1 MSVYSDFVDN
11 VRAWSNRDS
20 DVLPDSVIQSAMD
33 FAADKAYKALK
44 VPALEAIA
52 TYEIIPTTQVA
63 RNIYEVY
70 IDSTNINNQSVVK
83 LPIPADLSSFIH
95 LRIKESNNSAK
106 EGVVFN
112 EKADVRTFFDM
123 YSDRY
128 SDFVWSR
135 QINFILASGAI
146 NPGDVIELYYYRRL
160 PSLNAQYSVTA
171 TNFNAGVIDVANIQA
186 TSGTVLYFANGT
198 TYPPVPFTDTAYTT
212 QNVANDRVA
221 FFFNPLSGQFLDNW
235 LRDDNIQ
242 VILFGALEQVFDY
255 LDDSVQSQR
264 YKAKFMEAVEE
275 LNREEKLR
283 KTSGGNTQIHFNSQL
298 I

>member
-1 MSVYSDFVDN
+1 MSVYSDFVDQ

-20 DVLPDSVIQSAMD
+20 DVLSDTVIQDAMR

-44 VPALEAIA
+44 VPALESIA
-52 TYEIIPTTQVA
+52 TYEVIGSTAVA

-70 IDSTNINNQSVVK
+70 IDSTQNYKSVVK
-83 LPIPADLSSFIH
+83 LPIPADLSTFIS
-95 LRIKESNNSAK
+95 LRIKDSSNDSK
-106 EGVVFN
+106 KGVVFN

-135 QINFILASGAI
+135 QLNFILASGDI
-146 NPGDVIELYYYRRL
+146 TEGDVIELYYYRRL
-160 PSLNAQYSVTA
+160 PALDAQYAVTA
-171 TNFNAGVIDVANIQA
+171 DNFNAGVINVATIQA
-186 TSGTVLYFANGT
+186 ASGTSLYFANGT
-198 TYPPVPFTDTAYTT
+198 SYPPVPFTDTAYAT
-212 QNVANDRVA
+212 QNTAGDRVQ
-221 FFFNPLSGQFLDNW
+221 FYFDPLSGQYLDNW
-235 LRDDNIQ
+235 LRDDNEQ
-242 VILFGALEQVFDY
+242 VILFGALEQCFDY

-264 YKAKFMEAVEE
+264 YKAKYIEAIEE